1 MPKGDPKKKV
11 FYGNSLASYK
21 EQEGPES
28 FASLDLSK
36 MTKFV
41 LKIMY

>member
-21 EQEGPES
+21 KQNEEQ
-28 FASLDLSK
+28 F
-36 MTKFV
+36 
-41 LKIMY
+41 LKLMPLKKLKACV